1 MLEFPKDDLLH
12 NPDAVS
18 LEGID
23 DLFSRSS
30 AAMKVGRKQMLRP
43 NAEKQV
49 PHFGYSDIEYVTKID
64 AEKMRKRIAYLAKK
78 GGDVP
83 ASYIRDTN
91 GNLILVSDSTSEKNR
106 RKIVFPPQEVRK
118 IIRHLYPEWSRPEG
132 VDGVV
137 VGICNFKG
145 GVSKSTTTLT
155 LAQAMSLRGMRVLI
169 VDLDPQATS
178 TKWKTV
184 VHIEEDHTCLDLFK
198 NRTGNLKEKVL
209 PTYWPGIDLI
219 PAHDALQKAEFYFTQ
234 TLKEG
239 GSEQLYF
246 FPRQLRKLTAE
257 YDLIVIDTP
266 PSLNNLT
273 LSALFASDG
282 LVMPLPPSNPDLE
295 SAANFWRM
303 YRDTLQQLGVNP
315 KETIFQFVKV
325 MATKVENNKSSQN
338 MIEWIEKSYG
348 SMLAKT
354 KIAKSAAISSA
365 ADSFGTVYDV
375 SPGGPAKNKQGR
387 DAARNLYDDFAAEV
401 AEKIY
406 LHWTRAKYRQKKTLG
421 SMT

>member
-1 MLEFPKDDLLH
+1 MFEPHDESLLH
-12 NPDAVS
+12 NEDAVS

-23 DLFSRSS
+23 DLFSQSS
-30 AAMKVGRKQMLRP
+30 AALKVGRQQMLKP

-49 PHFGYSDIEYVTKID
+49 PHFSYSEIEYVTKIE
-64 AEKMRKRIAYLAKK
+64 AELMRKRVSYFEKK
-78 GGDVP
+78 GRDVP
-83 ASYIRDTN
+83 MGYVRDLN
-91 GNLILVSDSTSEKNR
+91 GNIVLASEANNEKNR
-106 RKIVFPPQEVRK
+106 RKIIFPPQEVKK
-118 IIRHLYPEWSRPEG
+118 IIQLLHPEWMRPEG
-132 VDGVV
+132 VDGFVI
-137 VGICNFKG
+137 GICNFKG

-184 VHIEEDHTCLDLFK
+184 VHIEEHHTCLDLFK
-198 NRTGNLKEKVL
+198 DRSGSLKDKVL

-239 GSEQLYF
+239 GHEQLYF
-246 FPRQLRKLTAE
+246 FPRELRKLTAE

-303 YRDTLQQLGVNP
+303 YRDTLQQLDVDP
-315 KETIFQFVKV
+315 QETIFQFVKV
-325 MATKVENNKSSQN
+325 MITKVENNKSSQN
-338 MIEWIEKSYG
+338 MIEWMEKSYG
-348 SMLAKT
+348 PMLAKT

-375 SPGGPAKNKQGR
+375 ALGGAAKSRHGR
-387 DAARNLYDDFAAEV
+387 DAARNLYDDFAAEI

-406 LHWTRAKYRQKKTLG
+406 LYWARQKYQQEKNQ
-421 SMT
+421 SN

>member
-1 MLEFPKDDLLH
+1 MFPFTEDELQH

-18 LEGID
+18 LKGIEE
-23 DLFSRSS
+23 LFNRSS
-30 AAMKVGRKQMLRP
+30 AAMQVGREQMLKP

-49 PHFGYSDIEYVTKID
+49 PHFGYSDLEYVTKLD
-64 AEKMRKRIAYLAKK
+64 SERMRKRIAYWAKK
-78 GGDVP
+78 GADMPVG
-83 ASYIRDTN
+83 YIRDAN
-91 GNLILVSDSTSEKNR
+91 GNLILASEATGDKNR
-106 RKIVFPPQEVRK
+106 RKIIFPPQELRK
-118 IIRHLYPEWSRPEG
+118 IIRHLYPEWSRP
-132 VDGVV
+132 DGIDGFVI
-137 VGICNFKG
+137 GICNFKG

-178 TKWKTV
+178 TKWQTV
-184 VHIEEDHTCLDLFK
+184 VHIKEEHTCLDLFK
-198 NRTGNLKEKVL
+198 NRSGDIKEKIL

-239 GSEQLYF
+239 GHEQLYF
-246 FPRQLRKLTAE
+246 FPRELRKLTAE

-303 YRDTLQQLGVNP
+303 YRDTLQQLDVDP
-315 KETIFQFVKV
+315 QETIFQFVKV
-325 MATKVENNKSSQN
+325 MITKVENNKSSQN
-338 MIEWIEKSYG
+338 MIEWMEKSYG
-348 SMLAKT
+348 PMLAKT

-375 SPGGPAKNKQGR
+375 ALGGAAKSRHGR
-387 DAARNLYDDFAAEV
+387 DAARNLYDDFAAEI

-406 LHWTRAKYRQKKTLG
+406 LYWARQKYQQEKNQ
-421 SMT
+421 SN